1 MTERKVEYRAK
12 EARICPLMS
21 RADVGTYCIGER
33 CALWDGDC
41 AIVVIAKC
49 LRGPVAVFKDEGG
62 EEHGIRLGEG

>member
-1 MTERKVEYRAK
+1 MDRKTCPIMSMPDAGTDCVK
-12 EARICPLMS
+12 EH
-21 RADVGTYCIGER
+21 